1 MARKITVESVKA
13 LAMDNYDKGASFICE
28 CMTDE
33 EIQQLIDD
41 GFTSKKKWLQYI
53 EDYNA
58 HQHEMTQSDT
68 DSVSDSTSTRPQ
80 RANRITIQS
89 MGEGKGY
96 EGRFYRTHRLL
107 AKVNSED
114 TAWERVDGNSTAN
127 KESYKAYLI
136 KHAEEYGVIYHPE
149 QQTQAWNRKYNSYT
163 ENSQVAEDAV
173 ELVSQALDRLAD
185 KSRYDMTINN
195 IEMTDIRAKESTL
208 TYVEYGKYTKSGAWC
223 VADIEM
229 TVSVTVNGHEMNM
242 VYNMEMRSGQICK
255 PKTTIAE
262 WNEMVA
268 KEMELNGI
276 EDTTEDKDA

>member
-1 MARKITVESVKA
+1 MAKKITVEGVKA
-13 LAMDNYDKGASFICE
+13 LAMNNKDAGFICE

-33 EIQQLIDD
+33 EIQQHIDN
-41 GFTSKKKWLQYI
+41 GFTSKKRWLEYI
-53 EDYNA
+53 KDYSA
-58 HQHEMTQSDT
+58 HSDT
-68 DSVSDSTSTRPQ
+68 DEISDTDGVSDTTPTKPQ

-107 AKVNSED
+107 ATVNSED
-114 TAWERVDGNSTAN
+114 TAWVKPTDANSTAS
-127 KESYKAYLI
+127 KEDYKAYLI
-136 KHAEEYGVIYHPE
+136 AHAEEYGVIYNPN
-149 QQTQAWNRKYNSYT
+149 QQTQAWNRKHNSYM

-185 KSRYDMTINN
+185 KSRYDMTIDN

-208 TYVEYGKYTKSGAWC
+208 TYVEDGRYVKSGAWC
-223 VADIEM
+223 TANIEM
-229 TVSVTVNGHEMNM
+229 TVSVTVNGHEMEM
-242 VYNMEMRSGQICK
+242 VYNMEIKSGQICK

>member
-1 MARKITVESVKA
+1 MAKKITVESVKA
-13 LAMDNYDKGASFICE
+13 LAMNNNASFICE
-28 CMTDE
+28 CMTDK
-33 EIQQLIDD
+33 EIQQYIDN
-41 GFTSKKKWLQYI
+41 GFTSKKRWLEYI
-53 EDYNA
+53 KDYST
-58 HQHEMTQSDT
+58 HSDT
-68 DSVSDSTSTRPQ
+68 DEISDTDGVSDTTPTKTQ

-107 AKVNSED
+107 ATVNSED

-136 KHAEEYGVIYHPE
+136 AHAEEYGVTYNPN
-149 QQTQAWNRKYNSYT
+149 QQTQAWNRKYNSYM

-173 ELVSQALDRLAD
+173 ELVGQALDRLAD
-185 KSRYDMTINN
+185 KSRYDMTIDN

-208 TYVEYGKYTKSGAWC
+208 TYVEDGRYVKSGAWC
-223 VADIEM
+223 TANIEM
-229 TVSVTVNGHEMNM
+229 TISVTVNGHEMEM
-242 VYNMEMRSGQICK
+242 VYNMEIKSGQICK